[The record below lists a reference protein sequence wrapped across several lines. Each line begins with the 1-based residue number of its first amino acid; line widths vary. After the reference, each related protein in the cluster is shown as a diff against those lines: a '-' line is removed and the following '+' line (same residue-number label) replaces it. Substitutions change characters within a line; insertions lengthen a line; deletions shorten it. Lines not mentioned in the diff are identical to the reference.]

1 MALQNRL
8 RLGAVAVVAVVTLS
22 CPGAAEAGEPVQTT
36 EVAVAQVVETD
47 AGYEITIAPGQT
59 LPLEPEAESIDAY
72 IIEEGE
78 ESTLPAGWSVLTNS
92 DGLRITAPST
102 AADGEFAVVEA
113 VRADGT
119 TEEVRVVV
127 EREDV
132 LPQPTPSSSAD
143 SSSWVS
149 GLLGKVATFF
159 GS

>member
-22 CPGAAEAGEPVQTT
+22 CPGAAGAGEPVQST
-36 EVAVAQVVETD
+36 ETAAAQVVETD
-47 AGYEITIAPGQT
+47 AGYEIAIAPGQT
-59 LPLEPEAESIDAY
+59 LPLEPEAASINAY

-102 AADGEFAVVEA
+102 AANGECAVVGA
-113 VRADGT
+113 VLADGT

-127 EREDV
+127 EREEAF
-132 LPQPTPSSSAD
+132 PQPTPSSSAD